1 MDLFGLGSMMGAISD
16 GIVGGLNYKN
26 QKEVL
31 EEQKRQNAWA
41 NEFAERTYQEQ
52 FEFAKKQYEEQKL
65 REDNAVQRKVADLEK
80 AGFNKLMAAGQGANA
95 GAGVGTVSGGG
106 GGSGNFTAPQIELGI
121 QQSIDS
127 IYNALKMNADISM
140 SDMQK
145 KLIEQE
151 IISKQISSDLDI
163 ANTKNIDAKTKE
175 QLYNYN
181 KSRNMNLRTTDAVDN
196 RYNTAKAAAAEVTK
210 AAAKKVEQI
219 QENYQRHQE
228 ARKEYEQ
235 SGGKKRRRYGYGT
248 GTEYY

>member
-1 MDLFGLGSMMGAISD
+1 MDLFGIGSMMGAISD

-26 QKEVL
+26 QKEAL

-41 NEFAERTYQEQ
+41 NQFAEKN
-52 FEFAKKQYEEQKL
+52 FDFAQKQYEEQKL
-65 REDNAVQRKVADLEK
+65 REDNATQRKVADLEK
-80 AGFNKLMAAGQGANA
+80 AGFNKLMAAGQGASA
-95 GAGVGTVSGGG
+95 GAGVGTISG
-106 GGSGNFTAPQIELGI
+106 GGSGNFTAPQLQLGI
-121 QQSIDS
+121 QESIDS

-210 AAAKKVEQI
+210 AAAEGIKKT
-219 QENYQRHQE
+219 QESYQRNLE
-228 ARKEYEQ
+228 AKKNYEKSAGK
-235 SGGKKRRRYGYGT
+235 SGRRYGYGA